1 MLTGPWL
8 HVQPGVQRNT
18 DIDMHALQLAWLD
31 RWLKDDRNGVD
42 ETETPLH
49 AIIFNPKDYPALL
62 GGEYDIQRTGQA
74 ASFLTLPLAGLSRPR
89 P

>member
-1 MLTGPWL
+1 M
-8 HVQPGVQRNT
+8 
-18 DIDMHALQLAWLD
+18 
-31 RWLKDDRNGVD
+31 
-42 ETETPLH
+42 H